1 MFGLITSLMVNM
13 FLGIGSIKYGHKP
26 ILKELSTNL
35 CDNNST
41 SFSTTAASIFN
52 NSTILRQNSGFS
64 SVYDISY
71 YWFSLIAI
79 TIVFTLG
86 ITISLITNKFTIQ
99 KPLEDNLLFFKSR
112 RVSLIYMPSIK
123 IAQQLNNN

>member
-1 MFGLITSLMVNM
+1 MCGLITSLIVNM

-35 CDNNST
+35 CHNNST
-41 SFSTTAASIFN
+41 TIPFNLSTTAASIFN
-52 NSTILRQNSGFS
+52 NSTVSPQNTGFS

-71 YWFSLIAI
+71 YWFSLIAV

-86 ITISLITNKFTIQ
+86 ITISLITNKFTVQ

-112 RVSLIYMPSIK
+112 RVSLISIRPQFK
-123 IAQQLNNN
+123 CS